1 MMKRIM
7 TSRVAALALAAIPLT
22 TAPALADAPARTQ
35 TALSGV
41 SLSLGDASF
50 YVSIGN
56 DRWRGRNGR
65 QYRRGQYG
73 QSPWEV
79 RQLRQDA
86 MQRCAGAIQRQGYR
100 AGFRDVDID
109 DDLRVR
115 QTGYR
120 DFVIRFDDVEFEGRR
135 RDRES
140 DVTCVVRDY
149 TVVSLSG
156 LPQAGRGGWDR
167 GHHDRW
173 DRNDRDDR
181 YDRRGGPGGQRLYG
195 GRPGS

>member
-1 MMKRIM
+1 M

-35 TALSGV
+35 AALSGV

-65 QYRRGQYG
+65 QYRRGHYG

-173 DRNDRDDR
+173 DRDDRNDRDDR
-181 YDRRGGPGGQRLYG
+181 YDRRGGQRLYG